1 MKTRTVLLVLIVF
14 MLLMTSSSSPSNVRA
29 SSTASSASSGGRYR
43 LTIQTTAGPQSTGY
57 RFLPAGTTILPGQ
70 GCCCKNYL
78 TCVRK

>member
-14 MLLMTSSSSPSNVRA
+14 MLLLTSSSGLSKVRA
-29 SSTASSASSGGRYR
+29 SSTASSASSGGQYR
-43 LTIQTTAGPQSTGY
+43 LTIQTTSGSPLTGY
-57 RFLPAGTTILPGQ
+57 LFLPAGTTVLPGQ